1 MLPPPHERLPAR
13 VRSLPVLTALCC
25 ALFGMT
31 SAAAAPVDPALSL
44 RPLMLDAPREA
55 LQHGD
60 TLLARGGL
68 DPAQRERLLRDM
80 ATAALLLSPD
90 HAAGVAGQLEA
101 LGRDSGRP
109 SASALAEIVRA
120 NVLLEGEQLESG
132 LALAGSATAA
142 LRALGDPYWSAVAD
156 LETCDVLLSAS
167 RESAALPHCERAHAE
182 FAVRD
187 DEYAIARSENL
198 LQWAHSALGDP
209 SRALALARSAYARY
223 ARLGS
228 RGGMATM
235 DDNSA
240 SLYLSLGQPATA
252 LAASRRALAYELA
265 HDKVAHSISS
275 RRNIAAALAAL
286 EQPQEALAVLDIAL
300 ADARRLERGR
310 LTAELLATQA
320 EIAEQAGRLDLA
332 LAATRQLVELNAR
345 LSSRDVARA
354 VAELDA
360 RYGAQTRE
368 AEIGALRQAGE
379 LQSALLRAAEADKA
393 GERARARLY
402 AFVLIASLSLGL
414 LLVAI
419 IALRMRWLRQLNA
432 ALSQVNRTRA
442 DMLAMAAHEVRNPM
456 AAISGLID
464 MALQRVDDRRARNLL
479 ETARS
484 TSVELVRTAED
495 YLDHAQLAL
504 DRVDL
509 RDEPFDLPA
518 LLSHVAGLYR
528 AELAGR
534 PIRLNQQ
541 IDPALPARVHG
552 DAARLQQVLVNL
564 LGNAVKFTTAGEIVL
579 AADCVDGGRIRFR
592 VTDSGP
598 GMADGELRRLLRPFE
613 RGGGRT
619 RRGVGLGLSIA
630 NQLVGIMG
638 GELQIQTRLGVG
650 SEFSFCIELPPAP
663 PEPEV
668 EAVALPPRG
677 RVLLVDDDAAIRELL
692 SAQLDALGVEHRV
705 AAGIGEALVM
715 WRDFSPHTL
724 LVDLHLDGESGID
737 LIRRVR
743 DECAPAPPP
752 RCLIHSASPPDGP
765 HDRPP
770 SEWQIEWVRKPM
782 PLRDL
787 GRLLGGEYVAT
798 PVVASASAKPPPTMS
813 AA

>member
-1 MLPPPHERLPAR
+1 M
-13 VRSLPVLTALCC
+13 LTALCC
-25 ALFGMT
+25 ALLGLT
-31 SAAAAPVDPALSL
+31 QAAAAAPSDPAASL
-44 RPLMLDAPREA
+44 RPAMLDAPRTA
-55 LQHGD
+55 LQRGD
-60 TLLARGGL
+60 ALLARGGL
-68 DPAQRERLLRDM
+68 DAEQRERLLLDM
-80 ATAALLLSPD
+80 ATAALLLSD
-90 HAAGVAGQLEA
+90 DRAVRIADDLAA
-101 LGRDSGRP
+101 LGRDAGRA
-109 SASALAEIVRA
+109 SASAMADMIRA
-120 NVLLEGEQLESG
+120 RAHLEGEQIESG

-142 LRALGDPYWSAVAD
+142 MRTIGDPYWNAIAD
-156 LETCDVLLSAS
+156 LETCDALLTAS
-167 RESAALPHCERAHAE
+167 RAQAALPHCERARSELAQ
-182 FAVRD
+182 RD

-198 LQWAHSALGDP
+198 LQLTYAELGDP
-209 SRALALARSAYARY
+209 ARALPVARAALARYS
-223 ARLGS
+223 RLGS
-228 RGGMATM
+228 QGGVAMM

-240 SLYLSLGQPATA
+240 ALYLTLGQPATA

-265 HDKVAHSISS
+265 HDKVSHSISS

-286 EQPQEALAVLDIAL
+286 KQPQEALEVIEVAL
-300 ADARRLERGR
+300 ADARRLELGR
-310 LTAELLATQA
+310 LTAELLSTQA
-320 EIAEQAGRLDLA
+320 GIAERAGRLDLA
-332 LAATRQLVELNAR
+332 LVATRELVNLNAR

-354 VAELDA
+354 VADLDA
-360 RYGAQTRE
+360 RYDAQTRE
-368 AEIGALRQAGE
+368 AEIGALRQAGD

-402 AFVLIASLSLGL
+402 AFVLIASLSVGL

-419 IALRMRWLRQLNA
+419 IALRLRWLRQLNA

-464 MALQRVDDRRARNLL
+464 MALQRVDDRRARGLL

-484 TSVELVRTAED
+484 TSAELVRTAED

-528 AELAGR
+528 AELSGR
-534 PIRLNQQ
+534 PIRLNQRFDQ
-541 IDPALPARVHG
+541 SLPRRVCG
-552 DAARLQQVLVNL
+552 DAARLQQILINL
-564 LGNAVKFTTAGEIVL
+564 LGNAVKFTTAGDIVL
-579 AADCVDGGRIRFR
+579 AAERLDGDQIRFR
-592 VTDSGP
+592 IADSGP

-630 NQLVGIMG
+630 NQLIGIMG

-650 SEFSFCIELPPAP
+650 SEFAFCIALPPAP
-663 PEPEV
+663 PEPEA
-668 EAVALPPRG
+668 EPVAHPGG

-692 SAQLDALGVEHRV
+692 SAQLDALSVEHRV
-705 AAGIGEALVM
+705 AAGIAEALAV
-715 WRDFSPHTL
+715 WREFAPHTL
-724 LVDLHLDGESGID
+724 LVDLHLDGENGID
-737 LIRRVR
+737 LIRRIR
-743 DECAPAPPP
+743 AECAPGPPP

-770 SEWQIEWVRKPM
+770 AEWQIEWVRKPM

-787 GRLLGGEYVAT
+787 GKLLGDAPAVSSGTTAT
-798 PVVASASAKPPPTMS
+798 SASMMS
-813 AA
+813 AAATAA